1 MQQRSTAI
9 ESIEATISELGQMF
23 GQLAHMVAAQH
34 ETVQRIDADVL
45 QVGTNVS
52 AAQNELLRFYNNVR
66 SNRTMMLKIFAVS
79 SLFPLTVLLSLGCW
93 TCSTDTGLDRSLLC
107 FSYCLSSSLEVLL
120 VSLHSIHIPDCA
132 TRPVKVDM
140 LIGL

>member
-1 MQQRSTAI
+1 
-9 ESIEATISELGQMF
+9 MF

-93 TCSTDTGLDRSLLC
+93 TCSTDTWLDRSLLC
-107 FSYCLSSSLEVLL
+107 FSSCLSSSLEVLL

-132 TRPVKVDM
+132 TRPVKVNM